1 MKILNAQTRN
11 FYSEL
16 DKIISKRNKIDKSIL
31 KTVEKII
38 NNVRKNKDK
47 ALVYYEKKFN
57 NNSKIIPTKK
67 EIDKAIKSLDPKVKK
82 AIDQTYA
89 RVKEWHKKQMPKD
102 IYFKDKL
109 NNKFYYKSKAINSV
123 ACYVP
128 GNLPSTLMMCAT
140 PAIISGV
147 KRIVLCSPRIN
158 GKLNS
163 AVYYAASIL
172 GIKESYSLGGASAIM
187 ALANGT
193 PKVKSVN
200 KIVGPGSKWVALAK
214 KMVFLEGL
222 CGIESAN
229 MGPSE
234 ILCWADASTSPDI
247 VASSM
252 LAQNEHDKGS
262 MSILLTKD
270 KNLIKKVK
278 LSISNQL
285 KDLPRKKIASKSLN
299 DNAAIIYVK
308 KDKDIIK
315 ITNYIG
321 PEHIEILLK
330 NYKKYLN
337 HNIVAGSIC
346 IGPYSSM
353 ALSDYGPTQH
363 SLPTHGSAKFS
374 SGLGVKDFIT
384 QTSYNQLS
392 KKGVAKLGKS
402 GYLLSKFENLLGHSR
417 SIKKRM
423 ENN

>member
-1 MKILNAQTRN
+1 MKILNAQTRD

-67 EIDKAIKSLDPKVKK
+67 EIDQAIKSLDPKVKK

-89 RVKEWHKKQMPKD
+89 RVKEWHKRQMPKD
-102 IYFKDKL
+102 IFFKDKL
-109 NNKFYYKSKAINSV
+109 NNKFYYKNKAINSV

-128 GNLPSTLMMCAT
+128 GNLPSTLIMCAT

-147 KRIVLCSPRIN
+147 KRIVLCTPRIN

-172 GIKESYSLGGASAIM
+172 GIKESYSLSGASAIM

-374 SGLGVKDFIT
+374 SGLGVKDFMT

>member
-16 DKIISKRNKIDKSIL
+16 DKVISRRNKIDVKTLKS
-31 KTVEKII
+31 VEKII

-82 AIDQTYA
+82 AIDQTYV

-102 IYFKDKL
+102 IFFKDKL
-109 NNKFYYKSKAINSV
+109 NNKFYYKNKAINSV

-128 GNLPSTLMMCAT
+128 GNLPSTLIMCAT

-147 KRIVLCSPRIN
+147 KRIVLCTPRIN

-172 GIKESYSLGGASAIM
+172 GIKESYSLSGASAIM

-299 DNAAIIYVK
+299 DNAAIIYVQ

-374 SGLGVKDFIT
+374 SGLGVKDFMT

>member
-1 MKILNAQTRN
+1 MKILNAQKRN

-16 DKIISKRNKIDKSIL
+16 DKVISRRNKIDVKTLKS
-31 KTVEKII
+31 VEKII

-67 EIDKAIKSLDPKVKK
+67 EIDKAVKSLDPKVKK

-89 RVKEWHKKQMPKD
+89 RVKEWHKRQIPKD
-102 IYFKDKL
+102 IFFKDKL
-109 NNKFYYKSKAINSV
+109 NNKFYYKNKAINSV

-128 GNLPSTLMMCAT
+128 GNLPSTLIMCAT

-147 KRIVLCSPRIN
+147 KRIVLCTPRIN

-172 GIKESYSLGGASAIM
+172 GIKESYSLSGASAIM

-200 KIVGPGSKWVALAK
+200 KIVGPGSNWVALAK

-374 SGLGVKDFIT
+374 SGLGVKDFMT